1 MSREIP
7 EPHST
12 GDPSAW
18 QNESN
23 KKQGCTTEVCAT
35 RSNVKLVTQ
44 DESHITVV
52 AETTM
57 LTFQRY
63 SIALWGLEPWLQSE
77 F

>member
-1 MSREIP
+1 M
-7 EPHST
+7 
-12 GDPSAW
+12 
-18 QNESN
+18 
-23 KKQGCTTEVCAT
+23 CAT
-35 RSNVKLVTQ
+35 GSNVKLVTR

-63 SIALWGLEPWLQSE
+63 SIALWGSEPWLQCE